1 MKKTIIT
8 ISMTV
13 AMAAFLSVGCG
24 GETVPT
30 EPTAADEAEAGQI
43 APLADG
49 EKHDKEIDPSDPESN
64 TQGSPNPAGN

>member
-30 EPTAADEAEAGQI
+30 EPTEADKAEGGQAEANPELG
-43 APLADG
+43 
-49 EKHDKEIDPSDPESN
+49 DPSNEDSNQHGSTPGKARPE
-64 TQGSPNPAGN
+64 PKK